1 MEDKELIKMFH
12 SILLKMDILECEL
25 QETQKFISTLMLP
38 KDVSEKVFVEIDDY
52 FNKSRENFREEC
64 MKLLKGEEE

>member
-1 MEDKELIKMFH
+1 MEDKEVIKMLNA
-12 SILLKMDILECEL
+12 ILLKMDILECEL

-38 KDVSEKVFVEIDDY
+38 KDVSEKVFVEVDNY

-64 MKLLKGEEE
+64 MKLLKSEEE